1 MSGLADLPNLGP
13 VTAGRLREVGVET
26 PQALRHLGAVDAYR
40 RLKFAFPRHTNVV
53 CLMALEGA
61 LTGVDWR
68 RLDPGRLAA
77 LKQEAK
83 R

>member
-1 MSGLADLPNLGP
+1 MSDLADLPNLGP
-13 VTAGRLREVGVET
+13 VAAGRL
-26 PQALRHLGAVDAYR
+26 
-40 RLKFAFPRHTNVV
+40 
-53 CLMALEGA
+53 MAIEGA

-68 RLDPGRLAA
+68 RLDPERLAA

>member
-1 MSGLADLPNLGP
+1 M
-13 VTAGRLREVGVET
+13 
-26 PQALRHLGAVDAYR
+26 
-40 RLKFAFPRHTNVV
+40 V

-68 RLDPGRLAA
+68 RLDPERLAA

-83 R
+83 P